1 MVMALQNFALSAGS
15 ACSSESFDPSYVLKA
30 IGLSDEEVFS
40 SLRIG
45 IGRFTTE
52 EEVEEFLAA
61 LSERIGLLRREQ
73 KVQMM

>member
-1 MVMALQNFALSAGS
+1 M
-15 ACSSESFDPSYVLKA
+15 LKA

-61 LSERIGLLRREQ
+61 LSERIGILRREQ